1 MKRPLVIFVIGGF
14 LIIIG
19 IVLSIYGSG
28 LIIDKLAS
36 QEGKLGI
43 GMSIEISKELDP
55 IINENGVFVVQ
66 IANFGKQNQLKA
78 RVFDPLGTELIS
90 KIIDRDSVQE
100 IFKIPMSGTYKLVV
114 ENIGEG
120 EVEVMGVLGS
130 LPQDESLTVGIFG
143 FIVIIVGL
151 AGLIVGIIYFIK
163 IRNKKNF
170 S

>member
-1 MKRPLVIFVIGGF
+1 MKKPLVVFVIGGF

-19 IVLSIYGSG
+19 IILSIYGSG

-55 IINENGVFVVQ
+55 TINENGVFVVQ

-78 RVFDPLGTELIS
+78 TVFDPSGTVLIS

-100 IFKIPMSGTYKLVV
+100 IFKIPMLGTYKLVV